1 MQLQDIEKMRQQEGI
16 EDPELCAQIAR
27 LKRGAFVNLTILAG
41 PAEEWGETV
50 RVRITSIR
58 GDSFRGKLASRP
70 RACTSA
76 GLEIGA
82 PINFRRGHI
91 HSLSRGPA
99 IRK

>member
-1 MQLQDIEKMRQQEGI
+1 
-16 EDPELCAQIAR
+16 
-27 LKRGAFVNLTILAG
+27 
-41 PAEEWGETV
+41 V